1 MQQHCSQAEL
11 EEEEAHLA
19 AELAASFVPYA
30 EEATAEE
37 AVSSWKLARV
47 PDALTKELDAYLVSL
62 AHPLKAPPR
71 AHLPRVPPNPLHGAA
86 LARHI
91 APSLSTEVV
100 TVRAASM

>member
-62 AHPLKAPPR
+62 AHSKAPR
-71 AHLPRVPPNPLHGAA
+71 PPSPCATEPPGAA

-91 APSLSTEVV
+91 VPNLSTAAV
-100 TVRAASM
+100 TGRAASM